1 MQRRLLFIPVSGGR
15 GGGELQRSL
24 ILARTLRAQ
33 AGDAVDIRFVVHRQ
47 APFPHEEFQ
56 ATPLPGSPTRSEA
69 EVAAAITGFAPHLC
83 LFDSSL
89 RMTALHAARD
99 AGSRTAYLSARPN
112 SRWRGLDPRKR
123 HLLDAHWLLAP
134 DRLGAPPPWPERL
147 GRLLLRDTRFRYFD
161 AVFEPPDDAEAG
173 RLLATHG
180 LATRG
185 YDLVCPG
192 GPGYVVDGMAPMALM
207 AAAGGARDL
216 PDTAAPLLGSAA
228 AASGA
233 RLLPVLAVDPG
244 EHALPAGWTGLPRM
258 PNRTLM
264 GLVRGA
270 RLNVINGGGL
280 LVQALTLGAPCLAV
294 PMQEE
299 QAQRIGAFA
308 ARNAVLTCA
317 AQRDAVAA
325 AWQAASSDPAG
336 LDALRERA
344 RALGLRND
352 LQAMIDALREL
363 LDA

>member
-1 MQRRLLFIPVSGGR
+1 MQPRLLFIPVSGGR
-15 GGGELQRSL
+15 GGGELQRCL

-56 ATPLPGSPTRSEA
+56 AVPLPGSPTRSEA
-69 EVAAAITGFAPHLC
+69 EVATAIADFRPTVC

-89 RMTALHAARD
+89 RMTALHAARA
-99 AGSRTAYLSARPN
+99 AGSRTVYLSARPN

-123 HLLDAHWLLAP
+123 RLLDAHWLLAP

-161 AVFEPPDDAEAG
+161 AVFEPPDDDAAE

-180 LATRG
+180 LATGG
-185 YDLVCPG
+185 YDLACPG

-216 PDTAAPLLGSAA
+216 P
-228 AASGA
+228 
-233 RLLPVLAVDPG
+233 VLAVDPG
-244 EHALPAGWTGLPRM
+244 EHALPSSWIGLSRM
-258 PNRTLM
+258 PNRVLM

-270 RLNVINGGGL
+270 RLNVVNGGGL

-299 QAQRIGAFA
+299 QAQRIAAFA
-308 ARNAVLTCA
+308 ARDAVLTCP
-317 AQRDAVAA
+317 AQRGAVAA
-325 AWQAASSDPAG
+325 AWQRASNDP
-336 LDALRERA
+336 DALEALRQRA

-352 LQAMIDALREL
+352 LQAMIDELRAL

>member
-33 AGDAVDIRFVVHRQ
+33 AGEAVDIRFVVHRQ
-47 APFPHEEFQ
+47 APFPHDEFQ
-56 ATPLPGSPTRSEA
+56 AVPLPGSPTRSEA
-69 EVAAAITGFAPHLC
+69 EVAAAIAEFAPHLC

-89 RMTALHAARD
+89 RMTALHAARA
-99 AGSRTAYLSARPN
+99 AGSRTVYLSARPN

-123 HLLDAHWLLAP
+123 RLLDVHWLLAP

-180 LATRG
+180 LAAGG

-216 PDTAAPLLGSAA
+216 P
-228 AASGA
+228 
-233 RLLPVLAVDPG
+233 VLAVDPG
-244 EHALPAGWTGLPRM
+244 EYPLPAGWASLPRM
-258 PNRTLM
+258 PNRVLM

-294 PMQEE
+294 PMQAE
-299 QAQRIGAFA
+299 QAQRIAAFA
-308 ARNAVLTCA
+308 AHDAVLTCA
-317 AQRDAVAA
+317 AQRAAVAS
-325 AWQAASSDPAG
+325 AWRAASTDPAG

-344 RALGLRND
+344 RALRLRND
-352 LQAMIDALREL
+352 LQAMIDELRAM

>member
-1 MQRRLLFIPVSGGR
+1 MRRRLLFIPVSGGR

-56 ATPLPGSPTRSEA
+56 AVPLPGSPTRSEA
-69 EVAAAITGFAPHLC
+69 EVAAAIADFRPTLC

-89 RMTALHAARD
+89 RMTALHAAR
-99 AGSRTAYLSARPN
+99 AAASRTVYLSARPN

-123 HLLDAHWLLAP
+123 RLLDAHWLLAP

-161 AVFEPPDDAEAG
+161 AVFEPPDDVEAE

-180 LATRG
+180 VATGG
-185 YDLVCPG
+185 YDLACPG

-207 AAAGGARDL
+207 AAAGDARD
-216 PDTAAPLLGSAA
+216 
-228 AASGA
+228 
-233 RLLPVLAVDPG
+233 LPVLAVDPG
-244 EHALPAGWTGLPRM
+244 EHALPPGWTGLPRM
-258 PNRTLM
+258 PNRVLM

-270 RLNVINGGGL
+270 RLNVVNGGGL
-280 LVQALTLGAPCLAV
+280 LVQAVALGAPCLAV

-299 QAQRIGAFA
+299 QAQRIAAFA
-308 ARNAVLTCA
+308 ARGAVLTCA
-317 AQRDAVAA
+317 ARRDAVAA
-325 AWQAASSDPAG
+325 AWQGASNDPG
-336 LDALRERA
+336 VLDALRQRA

-352 LQAMIDALREL
+352 LQAMIDELRAL